1 MQLAVSLVAPVV
13 LALSV
18 QGQEPKTVAPPPR
31 PGLRKEHIDWL
42 VEGRGK
48 LTEADVLAKLG
59 LPDEICL
66 AEPPFII
73 PDVKKIWQDINRI
86 EIDFKDGKVTRIAGR
101 FSPVSP
107 AADLNEEVLR
117 GIKSGI
123 TVAQV
128 EQALPLAPLEK
139 LNREDKPVR
148 YVWHQERRLSA
159 TFDKGKVVGIEWKK
173 GFRDK
178 AK

>member
-1 MQLAVSLVAPVV
+1 MRLAVSLVAPVV

-18 QGQEPKTVAPPPR
+18 QGQEPKPVAPSPR
-31 PGLRKEHIDWL
+31 PGLRQEHFDWI
-42 VEGRGK
+42 EKGRGK

-59 LPDEICL
+59 PPDEICL

-73 PDVKKIWQDINRI
+73 PDVKKTWQDINRI
-86 EIDFKDGKVTRIAGR
+86 EIDFKDGKATRIVGR

-117 GIKSGI
+117 RIKSGM

-128 EQALPLAPLEK
+128 ERALLLAPREK
-139 LNREDKPVR
+139 LNRQDKSVR

-159 TFDKGKVVGIEWKK
+159 TFDKGKVVGIESAK